1 MLPVF
6 LIFHKAS
13 AIPLNF
19 WKVVL
24 LIKLEK
30 ENRQGF
36 LLESEENKIP
46 ILRNS
51 YKFPLRKKFP
61 HLSSTKSEAP

>member
-24 LIKLEK
+24 LIELEK

-36 LLESEENKIP
+36 LLESEEN
-46 ILRNS
+46 N
-51 YKFPLRKKFP
+51 KFP
-61 HLSSTKSEAP
+61 A